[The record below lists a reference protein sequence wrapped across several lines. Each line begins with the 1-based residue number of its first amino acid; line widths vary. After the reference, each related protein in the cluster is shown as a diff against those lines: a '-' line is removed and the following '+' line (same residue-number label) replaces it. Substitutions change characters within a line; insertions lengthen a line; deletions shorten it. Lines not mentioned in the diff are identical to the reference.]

1 MKELLIKDKNILID
15 KIQGRHLSTLKRNG
29 LDFKELREYI
39 YGEDT
44 KKIDW
49 KISAKLQ
56 KPYVKEFEEEREINI
71 ILAVLASG
79 SLHFGSYRLKSEV
92 VSEIVAILGYSGVK
106 YSDKISLHLI
116 SDKIQSLK
124 PTKNIKS
131 IPLLVEEVNNYKYL
145 GKDYDF
151 SFIDYLN
158 KYKKSVL
165 FLVGDF
171 YKHPPIKRLK
181 HNTFVI
187 WIRDKYEET
196 PPLLGE
202 INIINPQTLKEIH
215 TNLNKKNI
223 KKYKDFLE
231 KKDNEFIGY
240 LKKEKIKFTKIYT
253 DEEVYIK
260 LVELLK

>member
-1 MKELLIKDKNILID
+1 MKEIIIKAKNIVFD
-15 KIQGRHLSTLKRNG
+15 KLQGRHLSPLKGNG

-71 ILAVLASG
+71 ILAILASG

-116 SDKIQSLK
+116 SNKILSFE

-131 IPLLVEEVNNYKYL
+131 IPLLVEEVYNYKYL
-145 GKDYDF
+145 GKD
-151 SFIDYLN
+151 
-158 KYKKSVL
+158 
-165 FLVGDF
+165 
-171 YKHPPIKRLK
+171 
-181 HNTFVI
+181 
-187 WIRDKYEET
+187 
-196 PPLLGE
+196 
-202 INIINPQTLKEIH
+202 
-215 TNLNKKNI
+215 
-223 KKYKDFLE
+223 
-231 KKDNEFIGY
+231 
-240 LKKEKIKFTKIYT
+240 
-253 DEEVYIK
+253 
-260 LVELLK
+260 